1 LYGASKDQLDSPV
14 QAGRIFSQ
22 DFKMTFGLGKGA
34 VLEMRRGRQ
43 VCSRGIELPND
54 QLIGEIEEEG
64 LTDTLASYSSTRL
77 LTPI

>member
-1 LYGASKDQLDSPV
+1 
-14 QAGRIFSQ
+14 
-22 DFKMTFGLGKGA
+22 MTFGLGKGA